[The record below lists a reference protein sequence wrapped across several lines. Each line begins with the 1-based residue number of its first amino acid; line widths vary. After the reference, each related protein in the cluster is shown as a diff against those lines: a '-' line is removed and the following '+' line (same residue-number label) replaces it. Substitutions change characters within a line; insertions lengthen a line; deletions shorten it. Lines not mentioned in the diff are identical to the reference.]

1 MEKIYKQKQER
12 NRKIMRVNFTAS
24 CVATY
29 RTHLD
34 IPDKVYN
41 NMNKEEIINYL
52 NEHIGDVNVESDLE
66 WVNDIEDGITDLDII
81 SEEKEDE
88 LER

>member
-1 MEKIYKQKQER
+1 M
-12 NRKIMRVNFTAS
+12 AS

-34 IPDKVYN
+34 IPDEVYN

>member
-1 MEKIYKQKQER
+1 
-12 NRKIMRVNFTAS
+12 MRVNFTAS

-52 NEHIGDVNVESDLE
+52 NEHDLE

>member
-1 MEKIYKQKQER
+1 
-12 NRKIMRVNFTAS
+12 MRVNFIAS

-34 IPDKVYN
+34 IPDEVYN

-66 WVNDIEDGITDLDII
+66 WVNDLEDGVTELDII

>member
-1 MEKIYKQKQER
+1 
-12 NRKIMRVNFTAS
+12 MRVNFTAS
-24 CVATY
+24 CVTY

-81 SEEKEDE
+81 SEEKKMNLKDK
-88 LER
+88 